1 MTIFMSIMTHIL
13 NKYQLP
19 SSHLALLYQ
28 QLANLKEDDFLQL
41 LLWPHL
47 VYAYIDLASLQRLCN
62 LQDCIDFELKI
73 LAEHL
78 VKDHKREPCQ

>member
-47 VYAYIDLASLQRLCN
+47 VYAYIDLASLQILCN
-62 LQDCIDFELKI
+62 FLDCIGFELKI
-73 LAEHL
+73 VRKHL
-78 VKDHKREPCQ
+78 V